1 MKSLTLKHSILFT
14 TCSIIGVVGLI
25 ATVYL
30 AQSALKKSDDAY
42 LGQLL
47 DLTRTSAYA
56 LMTLKS
62 TGGDGESGRKEA
74 QKIADQLLSAPNFKT
89 VSIVNRNKRV
99 IGHAGAVQT
108 PPVAPSE
115 FPSAGNRLIEFGQ
128 LSVFVQA
135 IPSSNTTSEA
145 LAPNNSTPSNSPP
158 SNSETEEPEAIA
170 WLIVEADRTQLV
182 AKQRSII
189 RLAIAY
195 FLCILVIAVMLA
207 NYIFKRLET
216 LISSVTEALQQI
228 SQGAINIEL
237 SANEYTELKELEE
250 HLNLMAHK
258 LSHYRSDMREE
269 IEQTTEDLRETLE
282 TIEIQNVELDIARKE
297 AINADRAKSDFLAN
311 MSHEIRTPLNG
322 IVGFTKLLQRS
333 PLNSG
338 QRDHLS
344 SINKSSEI
352 LLTIINDIL
361 DFSKIEA
368 GQLDLEEE
376 NINLRE
382 IVDDVVTMLA
392 PTAHQK
398 NLELVSLY
406 YSDVPAFVKGDSL
419 RIKQVITNLANNAIK
434 FTDSGEVV
442 IRVML
447 DDSLGLKSDNLKIS
461 VTDTGVGLT
470 KHEQLSIFKAFSQA
484 DASTAR
490 QFGGTGLGLSICRAL
505 IQEMKGDIKFDSDFK
520 QGSCFWFAIPLIP
533 CDAGLT
539 YVEEAPAS
547 DLEVFVFE
555 PKQTAQTALT
565 HILESCS
572 ARFSIFESIKQ
583 LAWQIESQPAPKI
596 NKRSFE
602 NAERDIEH
610 GTEHN
615 IEHTTEHNK
624 LNVAIISLEADQVT
638 QPEYV
643 PMIKR
648 IRELGWRVLI
658 MTPTLDR
665 YGSAVIN
672 EASAHLIKPATL
684 ASVIHA
690 FEDLA
695 NPDSSPNNAQ
705 VIAPYKKLSSPHT
718 ILATDDNDIN
728 LSLIQSL
735 IENLGLSVELA
746 NNGFEALEKCRRK
759 HYPLILMDIQMPE
772 MDGVAC
778 MKEIRN
784 LDSYTTHGNIIALT
798 AYALPKEKEEFIN
811 QGFQS
816 LITKP
821 IDENTLIQ
829 TLLRYL
835 PDCEERSAAA
845 ATRPEKGKAQKADD
859 TQKDLK
865 PNYEDQFAYEGV
877 VFDWNE
883 SVYLCNGNENLAKE
897 FGEKLFSRLP
907 ENKAQLH
914 KLFATKELDELE
926 SAVHKLHGTCHYCG
940 VPRLR
945 SASQILEHALKTHH
959 ENVAKTNKSEHQ
971 AEIDSWLKAPFK
983 QLIKE
988 IDLLLD
994 WYEQDSLQP
1003 PSVK

>member
-1 MKSLTLKHSILFT
+1 MKNLTLKHSILFT
-14 TCSIIGVVGLI
+14 TCSIIGVIGLI
-25 ATVYL
+25 ATLYL
-30 AQSALKKSDDAY
+30 AQSALKKSDAAY

-56 LMTLKS
+56 LKTLQP
-62 TGGDGESGRKEA
+62 TGGDEESTRKEA

-89 VSIVNRNKRV
+89 VSIVNRDKRV
-99 IGHAGAVQT
+99 IGHAGTVQT

-115 FPSAGNRLIEFGQ
+115 FPNTGNKLLEFDQ
-128 LSVFVQA
+128 LSVLVQA
-135 IPSSNTTSEA
+135 ISSPNTANETLIA
-145 LAPNNSTPSNSPP
+145 STP
-158 SNSETEEPEAIA
+158 ETEESGAIA

-189 RLAIAY
+189 RLATAY
-195 FLCILVIAVMLA
+195 FLCTLVIAVILA
-207 NYIFKRLET
+207 NYIFRRIET
-216 LISSVTEALQQI
+216 LISSVAEALQQI

-237 SANEYTELKELEE
+237 SSNEYTELKELEE
-250 HLNLMAHK
+250 HLNFMAHK

-344 SINKSSEI
+344 SIKKSSEI

-406 YSDVPAFVKGDSL
+406 YSDVPTFVKGDSL

-434 FTDSGEVV
+434 FTESGEVV

-505 IQEMKGDIKFDSDFK
+505 IQEMNGDIKFDSDFK

-539 YVEEAPAS
+539 YVEEAAAS

-565 HILESCS
+565 HILESCA
-572 ARFSIFESIKQ
+572 ARFSIFENIKQ
-583 LAWQIESQPAPKI
+583 LAWQIESHPAHKTS
-596 NKRSFE
+596 K
-602 NAERDIEH
+602 NALKTAEH
-610 GTEHN
+610 D
-615 IEHTTEHNK
+615 K
-624 LNVAIISLEADQVT
+624 LNIAIISLDADQVG

-684 ASVIHA
+684 ASVMHA

-695 NPDSSPNNAQ
+695 NPDSSPSNTQ
-705 VIAPYKKLSSPHT
+705 VIAPYRKLSSPHT

-728 LSLIQSL
+728 LSLIKSL

-746 NNGFEALEKCRRK
+746 NNGFEALEKCQRK

-829 TLLRYL
+829 TLLHYL
-835 PDCEERSAAA
+835 PDCEEQSTTA
-845 ATRPEKGKAQKADD
+845 ATRSGKEKGQTDKGDD
-859 TQKDLK
+859 TPKASK
-865 PNYEDQFAYEGV
+865 PTYEDQFAYEGA

-883 SVYLCNGNENLAKE
+883 SVYLCNGNETLAKE
-897 FGEKLFSRLP
+897 FSEKLFSRLP
-907 ENKAQLH
+907 ENKTQLH
-914 KLFATKELDELE
+914 KFFAAKDLNELE

-945 SASQILEHALKTHH
+945 SASKILEHALKTHN
-959 ENVAKTNKSEHQ
+959 ESVTTTDKNVHH
-971 AEIDSWLKAPFK
+971 AEIDNWLKAPFK

-994 WYEQDSLQP
+994 WYEQDSRHSLP
-1003 PSVK
+1003 HSPT